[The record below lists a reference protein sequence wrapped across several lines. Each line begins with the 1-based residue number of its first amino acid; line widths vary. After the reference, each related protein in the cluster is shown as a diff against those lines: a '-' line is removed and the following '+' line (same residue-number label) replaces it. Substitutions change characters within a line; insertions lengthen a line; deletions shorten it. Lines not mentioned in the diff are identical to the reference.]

1 MSSLPREYVFLHR
14 RPKTE
19 FITGRAHGGQPSKQ
33 EKYSPDLILEHGVST
48 SESSP
53 LQFVNNQHNRHQKCR
68 VPVYRINIQL
78 KIQTTHGQTV
88 FIAKMDWTKSMACDH
103 EFWNVNYL
111 CIIKFACHAPVL
123 SLSKFSVNF
132 KTISAAEAGI
142 STTSTELSPRSCS
155 SAMLLTLKSLLFF
168 YLNIFEP

>member
-1 MSSLPREYVFLHR
+1 MLQIS
-14 RPKTE
+14 
-19 FITGRAHGGQPSKQ
+19 
-33 EKYSPDLILEHGVST
+33 EKPLDST
-48 SESSP
+48 W
-53 LQFVNNQHNRHQKCR
+53 QFVNNQHNRHQKCR

-78 KIQTTHGQTV
+78 KIQPTHGQTV